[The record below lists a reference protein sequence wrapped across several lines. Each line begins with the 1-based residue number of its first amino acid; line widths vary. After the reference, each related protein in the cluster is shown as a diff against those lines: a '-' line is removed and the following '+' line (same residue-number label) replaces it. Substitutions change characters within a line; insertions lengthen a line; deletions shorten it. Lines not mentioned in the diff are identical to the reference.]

1 MAGLL
6 GVSESVI
13 TSNARVKRY
22 PSVAVLQ
29 VANDDIF
36 RDAGYEARTR
46 LYSVASK
53 GNAEDPERSM
63 QSSRSRAKAAVRD
76 IARCNHFG
84 YFFTG
89 TLSKA
94 EIDRYDAALVS
105 KRVQTF
111 LENARVYL
119 KTHEVTG
126 SEGFLRCARHFFA
139 GILTY
144 FKEKCRGAPLKGPL
158 SGCVG
163 SFQIHPSY
171 RKGFQY
177 VLIPELYKDGAIHF
191 HGLCNFGDIRIVRA
205 VNPKTGLPLSTGRG
219 QPIFNMLDWK
229 LGFST
234 CIPIDENYE
243 RTCNYL
249 TKYIT
254 KDTDKILGKWYLS
267 SRNLIKKPEIDL
279 ISEGIDYDSFVAENP
294 DAPVVPLYRDV
305 SMAIMQ
311 QELDPKE
318 GDAIWPLMRINSRN
332 RKKMTKGARS
342 EIVRCEKTHQTIARF
357 AITVRIAESRR
368 KCNTEATISPPNLQ
382 TWS

>member
-1 MAGLL
+1 MIPLSGLL

-53 GNAEDPERSM
+53 GNAEDPERSV

-76 IARCNHFG
+76 IALCNHFT
-84 YFFTG
+84 YFFTW
-89 TLSKA
+89 TLSKDQ
-94 EIDRYDAALVS
+94 IDRYDVALV
-105 KRVQTF
+105 KKKLLDF
-111 LENARVYL
+111 LKN
-119 KTHEVTG
+119 
-126 SEGFLRCARHFFA
+126 
-139 GILTY
+139 
-144 FKEKCRGAPLKGPL
+144 L
-158 SGCVG
+158 SR
-163 SFQIHPSY
+163 

-177 VLIPELYKDGAIHF
+177 ILVAERHKDGAIHF
-191 HGLCNFGDIRIVRA
+191 HGLCNLGSVRIARA
-205 VNPKTGLPLSTGRG
+205 VNPKTGLPLSTNRG

-279 ISEGIDYDSFVAENP
+279 ISGGIDYDSFVAENP

-311 QELDPKE
+311 QALDPKE
-318 GDAIWPLMRINSRN
+318 GDAI
-332 RKKMTKGARS
+332 
-342 EIVRCEKTHQTIARF
+342 
-357 AITVRIAESRR
+357 
-368 KCNTEATISPPNLQ
+368 
-382 TWS
+382 

>member
-1 MAGLL
+1 MISLSGLL

-36 RDAGYEARTR
+36 RDVGYEARTR

-76 IARCNHFG
+76 IALCNHFT
-84 YFFTG
+84 YFFTW
-89 TLSKA
+89 TLSKDQ
-94 EIDRYDAALVS
+94 IDRYDVALI
-105 KRVQTF
+105 KKKLLDF
-111 LENARVYL
+111 LKN
-119 KTHEVTG
+119 
-126 SEGFLRCARHFFA
+126 
-139 GILTY
+139 
-144 FKEKCRGAPLKGPL
+144 L
-158 SGCVG
+158 S
-163 SFQIHPSY
+163 
-171 RKGFQY
+171 RRRGFQY
-177 VLIPELYKDGAIHF
+177 ILVAERHKDGAIHF
-191 HGLCNFGDIRIVRA
+191 HGLCNLGSVRIARA
-205 VNPKTGLPLSTGRG
+205 VNPKTNLPLSTNRG

-279 ISEGIDYDSFVAENP
+279 ISGGIDYDSFVAENP

-311 QELDPKE
+311 QALDPKE
-318 GDAIWPLMRINSRN
+318 GDAI
-332 RKKMTKGARS
+332 
-342 EIVRCEKTHQTIARF
+342 
-357 AITVRIAESRR
+357 
-368 KCNTEATISPPNLQ
+368 
-382 TWS
+382 